1 MQALKFKKK
10 MTEEEIAEH
19 TIRRG
24 KQEQERN
31 KRREEILRQIGKKSK
46 M

>member
-1 MQALKFKKK
+1 MQEKI
-10 MTEEEIAEH
+10 TEEELAEN

-24 KQEQERN
+24 KQEQERS